1 MNGPTYAGYV
11 RALSLSFV
19 VCLLLPLTAGC
30 GGSSAP
36 KPIATAASGPFA
48 YASSAP
54 LSFADRGRVN
64 TGYPIA
70 IHDVSYRSG
79 RDRVAAFLVLPPSG
93 GKRLPA
99 VIWVHGSGGDRKQ
112 LVVPAT
118 WLAARRAIGLVI
130 TSPSAT
136 APAPTG
142 GSPVSQL
149 SRQTRLEERDVI
161 AVRRGVDLLRS
172 RKDVDPSR
180 IGYVGWSAG
189 ARTGAILAGIEH
201 RLRTLVLMSGGATPV
216 SSYAARAP
224 ASLRPTIRR
233 YLRAVDPL
241 RYVPR
246 ATSALLLQDG
256 RRDQIVPRSALEA
269 LAHAAPTGTTVR
281 WYDADHGLNAKAYHD
296 QLTWLAQRLELS
308 GPPVKGALTGP

>member
-1 MNGPTYAGYV
+1 MNGATYAGYV
-11 RALSLSFV
+11 RAVSLSFA
-19 VCLLLPLTAGC
+19 VCLLLPLAAGC
-30 GGSSAP
+30 GGSS
-36 KPIATAASGPFA
+36 KPAATAASGPFA
-48 YASSAP
+48 YDSSAP

-93 GKRLPA
+93 GERRPA

-118 WLAARRAIGLVI
+118 WLAARHAIGLVI

-149 SRQTRLEERDVI
+149 HRQTRLEERDVI

-189 ARTGAILAGIEH
+189 ARTGAIAAGVEP
-201 RLRTLVLMSGGATPV
+201 RLRTVVLMSGGATPV

-224 ASLRPTIRR
+224 ASLRPAIRR

-246 ATSALLLQDG
+246 ATSTLLLQDG
-256 RRDQIVPRSALEA
+256 QRDQIVPRSALEA
-269 LAHAAPTGTTVR
+269 LAHAAPTGTVVR
-281 WYDADHGLNAKAYHD
+281 WYDADHGLNAKAYRD
-296 QLTWLAQRLELS
+296 QLTWLAQKLELS
-308 GPPVKGALTGP
+308 GQPVKGALTGP